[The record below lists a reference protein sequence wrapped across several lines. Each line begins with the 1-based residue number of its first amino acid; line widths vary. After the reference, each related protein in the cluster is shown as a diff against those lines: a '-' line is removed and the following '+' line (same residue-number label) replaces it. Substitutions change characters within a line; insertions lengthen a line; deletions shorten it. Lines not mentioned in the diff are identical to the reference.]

1 MGFGAWIG
9 CVTSCWRRGWWL
21 VLVAV
26 LAVACSDEAAVP
38 DGALVSGGVVDSSS
52 GSEVAPAG
60 DPADSTGGE
69 VPVDIGGESPGA
81 ETVPAADAAVAATS
95 ASTTAP
101 SVESAQAD
109 GEVSLAAVAVLVDEV
124 AAGAGFGDPYEVELA
139 VVAASEA
146 AVWLQGDGAA
156 VVGVVVESAPLWATG
171 DPDCAA
177 VARGLDRLGSPAEIR
192 QAALATPDP
201 VTAEVLA
208 AALSSVVMALGV
220 CDLGDPAM
228 AEHAW
233 QWSVAH
239 RRLVELGVL
248 D

>member
-1 MGFGAWIG
+1 MGLDSWVG
-9 CVTSCWRRGWWL
+9 CLAGRRHRGWWL

-38 DGALVSGGVVDSSS
+38 DGALVSGGLADSSS
-52 GSEVAPAG
+52 AGEAAPAG

-69 VPVDIGGESPGA
+69 VPVGAGEESRSAG
-81 ETVPAADAAVAATS
+81 TVPTTDAAAAATS
-95 ASTTAP
+95 TPIATPPAEP
-101 SVESAQAD
+101 VRAD
-109 GEVSLAAVAVLVDEV
+109 GVASLAVVAVLVDEV
-124 AAGAGFGDPYEVELA
+124 AAGAGFGDPYEVELP

-146 AVWLQGDGAA
+146 VVWLEGGGAS
-156 VVGVVVESAPLWATG
+156 VVALVAESAQLWATE

-177 VARGLDRLGSPAEIR
+177 VARRLDGLGSPAEIR

-220 CDLGDPAM
+220 CDLDDPAM

-239 RRLVELGVL
+239 RRLVEFGVL